1 MSEENKN
8 PEEEFR
14 DDFTEDS
21 DIPHHDRVE
30 EIEISKEMKDSFLD
44 YSMSVIVSRALPDIR
59 DGLKPVH
66 RRILYAM
73 NTLNMTPGSAHKKS
87 ARIVGEV
94 IGKYHPHGDTAVY
107 EAMVRMAQD
116 FSYRY
121 PLVDGHGNFGSLDGD
136 GAAAMRYTE
145 ARMSKISMEMVADLN
160 KNTVDFMD
168 NYDGD
173 EQEPVVLPSKI
184 PNLILN
190 GAVGIA
196 VGMATN
202 IPPHNLNETV
212 AAIEAVMNDPDISI
226 PELMN
231 YLPGPDFP
239 TGGRIMGR
247 AGIREAYETGK
258 GTIIQRAK
266 YKVEEIGNGKK
277 RIIFYEIPYN
287 VNKMKLFEKMADVIK
302 NKIVQGVTYLNDE
315 SNREG
320 VRIVMELR
328 KDVQEDVVINQMFRE
343 TPLQNN
349 FAVNMLALKDGRP
362 VLLSI
367 KDLINGYI
375 DHQTEVITRRV
386 QFDLNKALDRLH
398 IVLGFIIAFDH
409 LDDLIH
415 MIRYSQK
422 DEAGLIADMNEG
434 FGLDEVQSKAILAMQ
449 IRRLSGLEFTKLE
462 DEKKQLEF
470 NITDY
475 RDILANHSRILQ
487 IIRENLEFLKNRY
500 GDARRTE
507 IDANYTDMLDEDLI
521 PENNIVVTLTDS
533 GYIKAQEMDN
543 YTAQNRGGKGIKAL
557 NLNEEDTIERMATM
571 SNHDFVLL
579 FTNLGRVYRLKGY
592 QIPVGS
598 RTAKGVPIV
607 NVLPLQNG
615 ESVEA
620 MLPYRTDTSI
630 KNLLFVTKNGIVK
643 RTPVE
648 EFKNINRNGKMA
660 ISLNE
665 DDSLEFI
672 KGTTGND
679 EVFIANDQGNTIRFD
694 ESEVRLM
701 GRQASGVGG
710 MNVNGGKVVGVTL
723 SSEGDTLFVLSEN
736 GYGKRSRAS
745 DYRKTSRNKK
755 GVRTMNVTEKT
766 GPVVD
771 MRAVHGDE
779 DALIVTS
786 NGQMIRIR
794 LNDVG
799 IYSRN
804 TQGIKIITPSQGDHV
819 RRMTL
824 APHDEEEPTLPL
836 PEQLE
841 EELPVAEG
849 ELEPAEVNDTS
860 AEPEKSEEE

>member
-434 FGLDEVQSKAILAMQ
+434 FGLEEVQSKAILAMQ

-507 IDANYTDMLDEDLI
+507 IDANYTDVLDEDLI

>member
-507 IDANYTDMLDEDLI
+507 IDANYTDVLDEDLI

>member
-1 MSEENKN
+1 
-8 PEEEFR
+8 
-14 DDFTEDS
+14 
-21 DIPHHDRVE
+21 
-30 EIEISKEMKDSFLD
+30 
-44 YSMSVIVSRALPDIR
+44 
-59 DGLKPVH
+59 
-66 RRILYAM
+66 
-73 NTLNMTPGSAHKKS
+73 
-87 ARIVGEV
+87 
-94 IGKYHPHGDTAVY
+94 
-107 EAMVRMAQD
+107 
-116 FSYRY
+116 
-121 PLVDGHGNFGSLDGD
+121 
-136 GAAAMRYTE
+136 
-145 ARMSKISMEMVADLN
+145 MSKISMEMVADLN

-507 IDANYTDMLDEDLI
+507 IDANYTDVLDEDLI